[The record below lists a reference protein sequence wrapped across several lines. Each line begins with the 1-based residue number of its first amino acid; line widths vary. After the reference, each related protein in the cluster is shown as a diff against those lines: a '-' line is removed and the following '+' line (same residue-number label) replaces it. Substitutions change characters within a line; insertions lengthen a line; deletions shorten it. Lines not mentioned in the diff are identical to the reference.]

1 METGL
6 IKDEEISLL
15 LLTLIPI
22 NDICTDIIDLKNNIE
37 RTETLNYHI
46 ERWETISSKYFQ
58 SFEKNQQDETIPY
71 SYTINDKDFIAVK
84 DKCLHFY
91 NETGISFQV
100 RSLLLSI
107 LKCPDTLTDNILN
120 CSLFE
125 WRKDDDDLY
134 SVLSKKIMYQF

>member
-22 NDICTDIIDLKNNIE
+22 NDICMDIIDLKNNIE
-37 RTETLNYHI
+37 RTETLNYHM

-58 SFEKNQQDETIPY
+58 SFEKNQQDENVPY
-71 SYTINDKDFIAVK
+71 SYTINNKDFIAVK

-100 RSLLLSI
+100 RSLLLTI

-125 WRKDDDDLY
+125 WRKDDE
-134 SVLSKKIMYQF
+134 

>member
-22 NDICTDIIDLKNNIE
+22 NDICMDIIDLKNNIE
-37 RTETLNYHI
+37 RTETLNYHM

-71 SYTINDKDFIAVK
+71 SYTINDKDFTAVK

-107 LKCPDTLTDNILN
+107 LKCPDTFTDNILN
-120 CSLFE
+120 CSLYE

-134 SVLSKKIMYQF
+134 SVLS